1 MSFSIVKKTVPEIIN
16 EQILT
21 KLLNDCN
28 NIDNN
33 IINKLF
39 ISINSNE
46 DPRLLEK
53 KLNPKEFPEPILN
66 FSKNAHNNFNEFYND
81 LNIFLNNND
90 NNEIFSNQILLF
102 ECIKNIIENDVNNID
117 NNIIVY
123 LQNFFNKY
131 DNNNEN
137 IYSSYLYYL
146 KELSLIN
153 NNLSSINKLNSI
165 KESEINLNNKND
177 ISQYLINPL
186 FFLHYIEF
194 TIYFFI
200 KKNYYNDNTKIN
212 TILEQYNFILNLIII
227 FTINNNNPNNN
238 KKIFILNDIFTTYLK
253 FLISNLI
260 YLIINNKKYVNKE
273 TLELTY
279 FNLLKISFEYNLP
292 KNVNSNEIY
301 LFSLLS
307 ILIIIIN
314 NMNEKFIIENFNKI
328 SLNFK
333 EQIFSQNFDNLDE
346 IKIILIIIKAIDFY
360 LMKKFE
366 KKIDNIKTKLNFLN
380 FDDYILLNAFLYD
393 NSLDYI
399 KYHIKN
405 FKEKFYWNFT
415 EILNLVFIKKFS
427 FPKFFKKILYRYLIH
442 IPDNKSLLYNL
453 MNYFYNNK
461 NFKKTKILALK
472 ILSNINFDIDINNI
486 NSIENNN
493 NQNENIILFE
503 IETITL
509 FILSNIYINEE
520 KYSDAKNLS
529 ILNLERILNYHNN
542 NNYFNNNNNNNN
554 NNNENIKN
562 FLSKVY
568 LNLGNCYKKL
578 GNFTPN
584 ENEKQNNFNKAKEYY
599 ENAYKCNNSS
609 NLKYH
614 LMSQLYI
621 LKNYNEL
628 DNYFN
633 DNNNN
638 NINNKNQ
645 NEIKNTTLN
654 IVNLISLLKYEDAYK
669 ICKDKLKFLI
679 KNNNI
684 LNFYKIYILYFY
696 LNFIKIIQTN
706 STFNENV
713 NKIKDNNKINNSDLE
728 KLINDLFKIF
738 NDLIKE
744 ISNVKKQI
752 ENFSNENKFDDK
764 IESYK
769 KLIDSLF
776 NDEKINY
783 FNSSKSKKN
792 YNSIKIEN
800 LKIEIVKN
808 IFLLLYLFKNNFHE
822 NENNIIINQMNE
834 IIKTVE
840 INNNDDD
847 NNILLIFSIKNYF
860 EKNFLNSENNLRKIL
875 ENKKND
881 LIAIKILIDILIN
894 NKNYSDAFIY
904 TMKGIKI
911 DNQEEGFYYYLSKYY
926 YFYNDLNKFY
936 ECSMKEIENSKYKN
950 LQFLRDL
957 IDSETIY

>member
-333 EQIFSQNFDNLDE
+333 EQIFSQNFDNLDD

-415 EILNLVFIKKFS
+415 EILNLIFIKKFG

-442 IPDNKSLLYNL
+442 IPDNKSLLFNL

-684 LNFYKIYILYFY
+684 LNFYIIYILYFY

-706 STFNENV
+706 STFNENE

>member
-1 MSFSIVKKTVPEIIN
+1 MSFSFIKKTVPEIIN

-66 FSKNAHNNFNEFYND
+66 FNKNSHNNINEFYND
-81 LNIFLNNND
+81 LKIFLNNNND
-90 NNEIFSNQILLF
+90 NNEIFTNQILLF
-102 ECIKNIIENDVNNID
+102 ECIKNIIENDANNID

-123 LQNFFNKY
+123 LQNFFNNY
-131 DNNNEN
+131 DINDEKNN
-137 IYSSYLYYL
+137 IYNTYLFYL

-153 NNLSSINKLNSI
+153 NNLSSINKLNNI
-165 KESEINLNNKND
+165 KEDEININNNND
-177 ISQYLINPL
+177 ISLYLINPL
-186 FFLHYIEF
+186 FLLHYIEF
-194 TIYFFI
+194 TIYFFT

-212 TILEQYNFILNLIII
+212 IILEQYNFIINLIII

-253 FLISNLI
+253 FIISNLI
-260 YLIINNKKYVNKE
+260 YLIINNKKFVNKE
-273 TLELTY
+273 ILELTY

-292 KNVNSNEIY
+292 KNVNSYEIY

-314 NMNEKFIIENFNKI
+314 NINENFIIENFNKI

-333 EQIFSQNFDNLDE
+333 EQIFSQNFDNLNE

-399 KYHIKN
+399 KYHIQN

-415 EILNLVFIKKFS
+415 EILNLIFTKKFS

-442 IPDNKSLLYNL
+442 IPDNKSLLFNL

-486 NSIENNN
+486 NSNENNNNN

-509 FILSNIYINEE
+509 FILSNININEE

-529 ILNLERILNYHNN
+529 ILNLERILNYNN
-542 NNYFNNNNNNNN
+542 NNLNNN
-554 NNNENIKN
+554 NNNEKIKN

-584 ENEKQNNFNKAKEYY
+584 EKEKLKNFNKAKDYY
-599 ENAYKCNNSS
+599 ENAYKCYNSS
-609 NLKYH
+609 NLKYN
-614 LMSQLYI
+614 LMSQLYM

-633 DNNNN
+633 NFNNNN
-638 NINNKNQ
+638 NNNKN
-645 NEIKNTTLN
+645 EIKFITLQ
-654 IVNLISLLKYEDAYK
+654 IINLISLLKYEDAYK
-669 ICKDKLKFLI
+669 ICKDNLKFLI

-696 LNFIKIIQTN
+696 LNFIKIFQTN
-706 STFNENV
+706 NTFNENE
-713 NKIKDNNKINNSDLE
+713 NKIKDNNKINNNDLE

-769 KLIDSLF
+769 KLIDNLF
-776 NDEKINY
+776 NNEKFNY
-783 FNSSKSKKN
+783 YNSSKSKKN
-792 YNSIKIEN
+792 YNLIKIEN

-808 IFLLLYLFKNNFHE
+808 IFLLLYLFNNIFNE
-822 NENNIIINQMNE
+822 NENNIILNQMNE
-834 IIKTVE
+834 IIKIID

-847 NNILLIFSIKNYF
+847 NNILLIFSIKYYF

-881 LIAIKILIDILIN
+881 LISIKILINILIN

-911 DNQEEGFYYYLSKYY
+911 DNQEEGLYYYLSKYY

-957 IDSETIY
+957 IDSETIF

>member
-614 LMSQLYI
+614 LMSQLYM

-706 STFNENV
+706 NTFNENE